1 MKIHPSSNKKEM
13 ATDETSLLQ
22 PESRKM
28 LKKLKKLYSES
39 VFKSKGG
46 ILVIVWITT
55 VLLAGLMLVNPI
67 LVRNTEESF
76 LTIGLAQ
83 FTFILFPFFGYLGE
97 RYPRHQLLLAGTIL
111 TVIGFT
117 VNFLVVFLQ
126 GVIGAETS
134 GIETKVF
141 GIISTLAVFP
151 GYSGY
156 GLCYS
161 NFLQFGT
168 TQLQFSSSSMLQ
180 AYVRWLTLSSVSTGI
195 VALIIAGLQSMK
207 INLYLIANGV
217 YLMIMII
224 VGVIIYILRHEI
236 IKESPPAIDPLKL
249 IYKVM
254 RYAKQHNHPVRPSAF
269 TYNGDPPSRLD
280 FAKTRYGG
288 PFTTQQV
295 EEVKSFWY
303 LFLIPLCHLLNTA
316 LFISVPLSRLYM
328 TCIRVATSIS
338 ATIILT
344 YPIAIIEGVAV
355 ICIIILQLIIVPC
368 CPNRIPTLIKR
379 IWLGLFLVL
388 ISAIVTAIISHN
400 VIVNL
405 DTRNN
410 NDDSS
415 NSSTI
420 GCIEKAWPYYVIL
433 VPDIMSGTGLFF
445 SLTSQLE
452 LILAQ
457 APHSMQGLL
466 IGITYMQFAVPF
478 GLSFGYTVIGHAEE
492 KVIFYYIITVVQ
504 LFCLISYSI
513 TAYKYK
519 YRQPNE
525 LADINVRDTI
535 EEIYKRELD
544 QQQEIETSSDTI

>member
-1 MKIHPSSNKKEM
+1 M
-13 ATDETSLLQ
+13 ATEETSLLQ
-22 PESRKM
+22 PESRKKKSRM

-55 VLLAGLMLVNPI
+55 ILLAGLMLVN
-67 LVRNTEESF
+67 LLVVRNTEVSF
-76 LTIGLAQ
+76 LTYGLAQ

-117 VNFLVVFLQ
+117 VNFLFVFLQ

-134 GIETKVF
+134 RIETKVF
-141 GIISTLAVFP
+141 ETISTLA
-151 GYSGY
+151 
-156 GLCYS
+156 GLCGCGLCLS

-168 TQLQFSSSSMLQ
+168 TQLQFASSSILQ
-180 AYVRWLTLSSVSTGI
+180 AYVRWITLSSVSTGI
-195 VALIIAGLQSMK
+195 VALIVVGLKSTN

-368 CPNRIPTLIKR
+368 CPNRIPMLLKR

-388 ISAIVTAIISHN
+388 ISAIVTAIISNN
-400 VIVNL
+400 VIGNL

-410 NDDSS
+410 HNDSS

-420 GCIEKAWPYYVIL
+420 GCMEKVWPYYVIL
-433 VPDIMSGTGLFF
+433 IPDIMSGMGLFF

-466 IGITYMQFAVPF
+466 IGITYMQFIVSF
-478 GLSFGYTVIGHAEE
+478 GLGFGYTVIGHAEE

-535 EEIYKRELD
+535 EEIFKRELD